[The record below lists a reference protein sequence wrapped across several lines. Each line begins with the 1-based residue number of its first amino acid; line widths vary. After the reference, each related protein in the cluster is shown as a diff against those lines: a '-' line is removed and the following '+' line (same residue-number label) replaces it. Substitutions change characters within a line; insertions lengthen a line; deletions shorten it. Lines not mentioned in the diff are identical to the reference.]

1 MIKRKM
7 YKYLINWKQR
17 KDKSALIIKDK
28 SALIIKGARQVGKSY
43 LVREF
48 GRNEYESYIEINFL
62 KNPLYKNIFKG
73 DLSAEEI
80 FKRLSAYIPNLKII
94 PFKTLLFL
102 DEIQVCA
109 EARTAVK
116 FLVEDGSVDVIS
128 SGSLLGLSYLEDD
141 DKNVT
146 EPTSLPVGYEEQITM
161 YSLDFEEFLWAK
173 GYNDDAIEYLKDFY
187 ISNKEVP
194 KELNDKYLELFREFI
209 IVGGMPEVVQTFI
222 DTNNFQEASK
232 IQGKIL
238 ADYQDD
244 ISKHAKGQEKVKV
257 RQCYDSIP
265 KQLAKEYKKFQ
276 YSVVEKGKTSK
287 KYGGSIKWLCD
298 SSLVNKCSNVNEA
311 YIPLLAYE
319 MDDQFKLYLN
329 DTGLLLYLY
338 GPETKLAILNNTLKG
353 NAKGGIYENII
364 SESLLKRGYKL
375 YYYKT
380 QNSSM
385 EIEFVIEKNGEVIP
399 IEVKA
404 GNDSTPSLNSFINK
418 YHPKVSYKFVNGNV
432 GFLDGKKTLPHYM
445 VMFI

>member
-7 YKYLINWKQR
+7 YKYLINWKQ
-17 KDKSALIIKDK
+17 KKDK

-48 GRNEYESYIEINFL
+48 GRNEYEGYIEINFL

-80 FKRLSAYIPNLKII
+80 FKMLSAYIPNLKII

-173 GYNDDAIEYLKDFY
+173 GYNDDAIAYLKDFY

-194 KELNDKYLELFREFI
+194 KELNDKYLELFREFM

-238 ADYQDD
+238 ADYRDD
-244 ISKHAKGQEKVKV
+244 ISKHAKGQEKIKV

-364 SESLLKRGYKL
+364 SELLLKRGYKL

>member
-7 YKYLINWKQR
+7 YKYLINWKQ
-17 KDKSALIIKDK
+17 KKDK

-48 GRNEYESYIEINFL
+48 GRNEYEGYIEINFL

-173 GYNDDAIEYLKDFY
+173 GYNDDAVAYLKDFY

-194 KELNDKYLELFREFI
+194 KELNDKYLELFREFM

-244 ISKHAKGQEKVKV
+244 ISKHAKGQEKIKV

>member
-7 YKYLINWKQR
+7 YKYLINWKQ
-17 KDKSALIIKDK
+17 KKDK

-48 GRNEYESYIEINFL
+48 GRNEYEGYIEINFL

-173 GYNDDAIEYLKDFY
+173 GYNDDAIAYLKDFY

-194 KELNDKYLELFREFI
+194 KELNDKYLELFREFM

-244 ISKHAKGQEKVKV
+244 ISKHAKGQEKIKV

-418 YHPKVSYKFVNGNV
+418 YHSKVSYKFVNGNV

>member
-7 YKYLINWKQR
+7 YKYLINWKQ
-17 KDKSALIIKDK
+17 KKDK

-80 FKRLSAYIPNLKII
+80 FKRLSAYISNLKII

-173 GYNDDAIEYLKDFY
+173 GYNDDAIAYLKDFY

-194 KELNDKYLELFREFI
+194 KELNDKYLELFREFM

-244 ISKHAKGQEKVKV
+244 ISKHAKGQEKIKV

>member
-1 MIKRKM
+1 M
-7 YKYLINWKQR
+7 YKYLINWKQ
-17 KDKSALIIKDK
+17 KKDK

-173 GYNDDAIEYLKDFY
+173 GYNDDAIAYLKDFY
-187 ISNKEVP
+187 ISNKEVS
-194 KELNDKYLELFREFI
+194 KELNDKYLELFREFM

-244 ISKHAKGQEKVKV
+244 ISKHAKGQEKIKV

>member
-7 YKYLINWKQR
+7 YKYLINWKQ
-17 KDKSALIIKDK
+17 KKDK

-48 GRNEYESYIEINFL
+48 GRNEYEGYIEINFL

-173 GYNDDAIEYLKDFY
+173 GYNDDAIAYLKDFY
-187 ISNKEVP
+187 ISNKEVS
-194 KELNDKYLELFREFI
+194 KELNDKYLELFREFM

-244 ISKHAKGQEKVKV
+244 ISKHAKGQEKIKV

-265 KQLAKEYKKFQ
+265 KHLAKEYKKFQ

-364 SESLLKRGYKL
+364 SELLLKRGYKL

-432 GFLDGKKTLPHYM
+432 GFLDGKKTLPYYM

>member
-7 YKYLINWKQR
+7 YKYLINWKQ
-17 KDKSALIIKDK
+17 KKDK

-48 GRNEYESYIEINFL
+48 GRNEYEGYIEINFL

-173 GYNDDAIEYLKDFY
+173 GYNDDAIAYLKDFY
-187 ISNKEVP
+187 ISNKEVS
-194 KELNDKYLELFREFI
+194 KELNDKYLELFREFM

-244 ISKHAKGQEKVKV
+244 ISKHAKGQEKIKV

-364 SESLLKRGYKL
+364 SESLLKRGYKI

>member
-7 YKYLINWKQR
+7 YKYLINWKQ
-17 KDKSALIIKDK
+17 KKDK

-48 GRNEYESYIEINFL
+48 GRNEYEGYIEINFL

-173 GYNDDAIEYLKDFY
+173 GYNDDAIAYLKDFY

-194 KELNDKYLELFREFI
+194 KELNDKYLELFREFM
-209 IVGGMPEVVQTFI
+209 IVGGMPEVVQAFI

-244 ISKHAKGQEKVKV
+244 ISKHAKGQEKIKV

-364 SESLLKRGYKL
+364 SELLLKRGYKL

>member
-7 YKYLINWKQR
+7 YKYLINWKQ
-17 KDKSALIIKDK
+17 KKDK

-173 GYNDDAIEYLKDFY
+173 GYNDDAIAYLKDFY

-194 KELNDKYLELFREFI
+194 KELNDKYLELFREFM

-244 ISKHAKGQEKVKV
+244 ISKHAKGQEKIKV

-338 GPETKLAILNNTLKG
+338 GPETKLAILNNTLKV

-364 SESLLKRGYKL
+364 SELLLKRGYKL

>member
-7 YKYLINWKQR
+7 YKYLINWKQ
-17 KDKSALIIKDK
+17 KKDK

-173 GYNDDAIEYLKDFY
+173 GYNDDAIAYLKDFY

-194 KELNDKYLELFREFI
+194 KELNDKYLELFREFM

-244 ISKHAKGQEKVKV
+244 ISKHAKGQEKIKV

-404 GNDSTPSLNSFINK
+404 GKDSTPSLNSFINK

>member
-7 YKYLINWKQR
+7 YKYLINWKQ
-17 KDKSALIIKDK
+17 KKDK

-161 YSLDFEEFLWAK
+161 YSLDFEEFLLAK
-173 GYNDDAIEYLKDFY
+173 GYNDDAIAYLKDFY
-187 ISNKEVP
+187 ISNKEVS
-194 KELNDKYLELFREFI
+194 KELNDKYLELFREFM

-244 ISKHAKGQEKVKV
+244 ISKHAKGQEKIKV

>member
-17 KDKSALIIKDK
+17 KDK

>member
-7 YKYLINWKQR
+7 YKYLINWKQ
-17 KDKSALIIKDK
+17 KKDK

-48 GRNEYESYIEINFL
+48 GRNEYEGYIEINFL

-173 GYNDDAIEYLKDFY
+173 GYNDDAIAYLKDFY

-194 KELNDKYLELFREFI
+194 KELNDKYLELFREFM

-244 ISKHAKGQEKVKV
+244 ISKHAKGQEKIKV

-311 YIPLLAYE
+311 YIPLFAYE

-353 NAKGGIYENII
+353 NSKGGIYENII

>member
-7 YKYLINWKQR
+7 YKYLINWKQ
-17 KDKSALIIKDK
+17 KKDK

-173 GYNDDAIEYLKDFY
+173 GYNDDAIAYLKDFY

-194 KELNDKYLELFREFI
+194 KELNDKYLELFREFM

-238 ADYQDD
+238 DDYQDD
-244 ISKHAKGQEKVKV
+244 ISKHAKGQEKIKV

-364 SESLLKRGYKL
+364 SELLLKRGYKL

>member
-17 KDKSALIIKDK
+17 KDK

-173 GYNDDAIEYLKDFY
+173 GYNDDAIAYLKDFY

-194 KELNDKYLELFREFI
+194 KELNDKYLELFREFM

-244 ISKHAKGQEKVKV
+244 ISKHAKGQEKIKV

-404 GNDSTPSLNSFINK
+404 GNDLTPSLNSFINK

>member
-7 YKYLINWKQR
+7 YKYLINWKQ
-17 KDKSALIIKDK
+17 KKDK

-173 GYNDDAIEYLKDFY
+173 GYNDDAIAYLKDFY
-187 ISNKEVP
+187 ISNKEVS
-194 KELNDKYLELFREFI
+194 KELNDKYLELFREFM

-244 ISKHAKGQEKVKV
+244 ISKHAKGQEKIKV

-418 YHPKVSYKFVNGNV
+418 YHPKVSYKFVNGNG

>member
-7 YKYLINWKQR
+7 YKYLINWKQ
-17 KDKSALIIKDK
+17 KKDK

-173 GYNDDAIEYLKDFY
+173 GYNDDAIAYLKDFY

-194 KELNDKYLELFREFI
+194 KVLNDKYLELFREFM

-244 ISKHAKGQEKVKV
+244 ISKHAKGQEKIKV

-287 KYGGSIKWLCD
+287 KYGGSINWLCD

>member
-7 YKYLINWKQR
+7 YKYLINWKQ
-17 KDKSALIIKDK
+17 KKDK

-173 GYNDDAIEYLKDFY
+173 GYNDDAIAYLKDFY

-194 KELNDKYLELFREFI
+194 KELNDKYLELFREFM

-244 ISKHAKGQEKVKV
+244 ISKHAKGQEKIKV

-364 SESLLKRGYKL
+364 SELLLKRGYKL

-432 GFLDGKKTLPHYM
+432 GFLEGKKTLPHYM

>member
-7 YKYLINWKQR
+7 YKYLINWKQ
-17 KDKSALIIKDK
+17 KKDK

-48 GRNEYESYIEINFL
+48 GINEYESYIEINFL

-173 GYNDDAIEYLKDFY
+173 GYNDDAIAYLKDFY

-194 KELNDKYLELFREFI
+194 KELNDKYLELFREFM

-244 ISKHAKGQEKVKV
+244 ISKHAKGQEKIKV

-364 SESLLKRGYKL
+364 SELLLKRGYKL

>member
-7 YKYLINWKQR
+7 YKYLINWKQ
-17 KDKSALIIKDK
+17 KKDK

-48 GRNEYESYIEINFL
+48 GRNEYEGYIEINFL

-109 EARTAVK
+109 EARTTVK

-173 GYNDDAIEYLKDFY
+173 GYNDDAIAYLKDFY

-194 KELNDKYLELFREFI
+194 KELNDKYLELFREFM

-244 ISKHAKGQEKVKV
+244 ISKHAKGQEKIKV

>member
-1 MIKRKM
+1 METK
-7 YKYLINWKQR
+7 
-17 KDKSALIIKDK
+17 KDK

-48 GRNEYESYIEINFL
+48 GRNEYEGYIEINFL

-173 GYNDDAIEYLKDFY
+173 GYNDDAIAYLKDFY

-194 KELNDKYLELFREFI
+194 KELNDKYLELFREFM

-238 ADYQDD
+238 ADYRDD
-244 ISKHAKGQEKVKV
+244 ISKHAKGQEKIKV

-432 GFLDGKKTLPHYM
+432 GFLDGKKHYL
-445 VMFI
+445 IIW

>member
-7 YKYLINWKQR
+7 YKYLINWKQ
-17 KDKSALIIKDK
+17 KKDK

-173 GYNDDAIEYLKDFY
+173 GYNDDAIAYLKDFY

-194 KELNDKYLELFREFI
+194 KELNDKYLELFREFM

-244 ISKHAKGQEKVKV
+244 ISKHAKGQEKIKV

-399 IEVKA
+399 IEVKV

>member
-7 YKYLINWKQR
+7 YKYLINWKQ
-17 KDKSALIIKDK
+17 KKDK

-173 GYNDDAIEYLKDFY
+173 GYNDDAIAYLKDFY
-187 ISNKEVP
+187 ISNKEVS
-194 KELNDKYLELFREFI
+194 KELNDKYLELFREFM

-244 ISKHAKGQEKVKV
+244 ISKHAKGQEKIKV

-380 QNSSM
+380 HNSSM

>member
-7 YKYLINWKQR
+7 YKYLINWKQ
-17 KDKSALIIKDK
+17 KKNK

-48 GRNEYESYIEINFL
+48 GRNEYEGYIEINFL

-173 GYNDDAIEYLKDFY
+173 GYNDDAIAYLKDFY

-194 KELNDKYLELFREFI
+194 KELNDKYLELFREFM

-244 ISKHAKGQEKVKV
+244 ISKHAKGQEKIKV

>member
-7 YKYLINWKQR
+7 YKYLINWKQ
-17 KDKSALIIKDK
+17 KKDK

-94 PFKTLLFL
+94 PFKALLFL

-173 GYNDDAIEYLKDFY
+173 GYNDDAIAYLKDFY

-194 KELNDKYLELFREFI
+194 KELNDKYLELFREFM

-244 ISKHAKGQEKVKV
+244 ISKHAKGQEKIKV

>member
-7 YKYLINWKQR
+7 YKYLINWKQ
-17 KDKSALIIKDK
+17 KKDK

-173 GYNDDAIEYLKDFY
+173 GYNDDAIAYLKDFY

-194 KELNDKYLELFREFI
+194 KELNDKYFELFREFM
-209 IVGGMPEVVQTFI
+209 IVGGMPEVGQTFI

-244 ISKHAKGQEKVKV
+244 ISKHAKGQEKIKV

>member
-7 YKYLINWKQR
+7 YKYLINWKQ
-17 KDKSALIIKDK
+17 KKDK

-173 GYNDDAIEYLKDFY
+173 GYNDDAIAYLKDFY

-194 KELNDKYLELFREFI
+194 KELNDKYLELFREFM

-244 ISKHAKGQEKVKV
+244 ISKHAKGQEKIKV

-432 GFLDGKKTLPHYM
+432 GFLGGKKTLPHYM

>member
-7 YKYLINWKQR
+7 YKYLINWKQ
-17 KDKSALIIKDK
+17 KKDK

-80 FKRLSAYIPNLKII
+80 FKRLSAYIPNLKVI

-173 GYNDDAIEYLKDFY
+173 GYNDDAIAYLKDFY
-187 ISNKEVP
+187 ISNKEVS
-194 KELNDKYLELFREFI
+194 KELNDKYLELFREFM

-244 ISKHAKGQEKVKV
+244 ISKHAKGQEKIKV

>member
-7 YKYLINWKQR
+7 YKYLINWKQ
-17 KDKSALIIKDK
+17 KKDK

-48 GRNEYESYIEINFL
+48 GRNEYEGYIEINFL

-80 FKRLSAYIPNLKII
+80 FKMLSAYIPNLKII

-173 GYNDDAIEYLKDFY
+173 GYNDDAIAYLKDFY

-194 KELNDKYLELFREFI
+194 KELNDKYLELFREFM

-244 ISKHAKGQEKVKV
+244 ISKHAKGQEKIKV

>member
-7 YKYLINWKQR
+7 YKYLTNWKQ
-17 KDKSALIIKDK
+17 KKDK

-62 KNPLYKNIFKG
+62 KNPSYKNIFKG

-94 PFKTLLFL
+94 PLKTLLFL

-173 GYNDDAIEYLKDFY
+173 GYNDDAIAYLKDFY
-187 ISNKEVP
+187 INNKEVP

-209 IVGGMPEVVQTFI
+209 VVGGMPEVVQTFI

-244 ISKHAKGQEKVKV
+244 ISKHAKGQEKIKV

-298 SSLVNKCSNVNEA
+298 SSLVNKCSNVSEA

-338 GPETKLAILNNTLKG
+338 GPEAKLAILNNTLKG
-353 NAKGGIYENII
+353 NVKGGIYENII
-364 SESLLKRGYKL
+364 SEALTKRGYKL

-418 YHPKVSYKFVNGNV
+418 YHPEVSYKFVNGNV

>member
-7 YKYLINWKQR
+7 YKYLINWKQ
-17 KDKSALIIKDK
+17 KKDK

-48 GRNEYESYIEINFL
+48 GRNEYEGYIEINFL

-173 GYNDDAIEYLKDFY
+173 GYNDDAIAYLKDFY
-187 ISNKEVP
+187 ISNKEVS
-194 KELNDKYLELFREFI
+194 KELNDKYLELFREFM
-209 IVGGMPEVVQTFI
+209 IVGGMPEVVQAFI

-244 ISKHAKGQEKVKV
+244 ISKHAKGQEKIKV

>member
-1 MIKRKM
+1 M
-7 YKYLINWKQR
+7 YKYLINWKQ
-17 KDKSALIIKDK
+17 KKDK

-48 GRNEYESYIEINFL
+48 GRNEYEGYIEINFL

-173 GYNDDAIEYLKDFY
+173 GYNDDAIAYLKDFY

-194 KELNDKYLELFREFI
+194 KELNDKYLELFREFM

-244 ISKHAKGQEKVKV
+244 ISKHAKGQEKIKV

-364 SESLLKRGYKL
+364 SELLLKRGYKL

>member
-7 YKYLINWKQR
+7 YKYLINWKQ
-17 KDKSALIIKDK
+17 KKDK

-48 GRNEYESYIEINFL
+48 GRNEYEGYIEINFL

-173 GYNDDAIEYLKDFY
+173 GYNDDAIAYLKDFY
-187 ISNKEVP
+187 ISNKEVS
-194 KELNDKYLELFREFI
+194 KELNDKYLELFREFM

-244 ISKHAKGQEKVKV
+244 ISKHAKGQEKIKV

-364 SESLLKRGYKL
+364 SELLLKRGYKL

-399 IEVKA
+399 IELKA

>member
-7 YKYLINWKQR
+7 YKYLINWKQ
-17 KDKSALIIKDK
+17 KKDK

-48 GRNEYESYIEINFL
+48 GRTEYESYIEINFL

-109 EARTAVK
+109 EARTAIK

-173 GYNDDAIEYLKDFY
+173 GYNDDAIAYLKDFY

-194 KELNDKYLELFREFI
+194 KELNDKYLELFREFM

-244 ISKHAKGQEKVKV
+244 ISKHAKGQEKIKV

-364 SESLLKRGYKL
+364 SESLL
-375 YYYKT
+375 
-380 QNSSM
+380 
-385 EIEFVIEKNGEVIP
+385 I
-399 IEVKA
+399 
-404 GNDSTPSLNSFINK
+404 SFIIIKLKILLWKLN
-418 YHPKVSYKFVNGNV
+418 
-432 GFLDGKKTLPHYM
+432 L
-445 VMFI
+445 

>member
-1 MIKRKM
+1 M
-7 YKYLINWKQR
+7 YKYLINWKQ
-17 KDKSALIIKDK
+17 KKDK

-48 GRNEYESYIEINFL
+48 GRNEYEGYIEINFL

-173 GYNDDAIEYLKDFY
+173 GYNDDAIAYLKDFY
-187 ISNKEVP
+187 ISNKEVS
-194 KELNDKYLELFREFI
+194 KELNDKYLELFREFM

-244 ISKHAKGQEKVKV
+244 ISKHAKGQEKIKV

-432 GFLDGKKTLPHYM
+432 GFLEGKKTLPHYM

>member
-7 YKYLINWKQR
+7 YKYLINWKQ
-17 KDKSALIIKDK
+17 KKDK

-48 GRNEYESYIEINFL
+48 GRNEYEGYIEINFL

-173 GYNDDAIEYLKDFY
+173 GYNDDAIAYLKDFY
-187 ISNKEVP
+187 ISNKEVS
-194 KELNDKYLELFREFI
+194 KELNDKYLELFREFM

-244 ISKHAKGQEKVKV
+244 ISKHAKGQEKIKV

-338 GPETKLAILNNTLKG
+338 GTETKLAILNNTLKG

>member
-7 YKYLINWKQR
+7 YKYLINWKQ
-17 KDKSALIIKDK
+17 KKDK

-173 GYNDDAIEYLKDFY
+173 GYNDDAVAYLKDFY
-187 ISNKEVP
+187 ISNKEVS
-194 KELNDKYLELFREFI
+194 KELNDKYLELFREFM

-244 ISKHAKGQEKVKV
+244 ISKHAKGQEKIKV

-364 SESLLKRGYKL
+364 SELLLKRGYKL